1 MTDGDAPD
9 VTPLYEEWSLHGAGR
24 YATDDLR
31 ALSRYLGLEGE
42 DLRACLS
49 NATDVVDVPD
59 EDGRGTVVPLHAAA
73 APEPTDEYVVWDAES
88 DAVGYFDE
96 SFGISGA
103 DSRAPLDDVVA
114 TEIAHRV
121 RFWHPEYAPDRDA
134 DGDALA
140 DVDAPGSIPADD
152 PLRGEQRRAFFDEL
166 RETVRGERAAER
178 EGTREAHADADLG
191 QLVGER
197 AVDGPFVLVSTT
209 AYSDRPADVRV
220 QYAPEEGVPADVDLV
235 SAFDLYPDNHVLL
248 DAFHDALP
256 LPARVAS
263 VDGPVVTL
271 RPAWERVDDPE
282 RTATALEG
290 ADPFWLRGL
299 LNPVPYDRRLEA
311 IDAVWETPEK
321 RRLLTGERDLSV
333 SRPPSRR
340 RADLALDD
348 HQQRALALAVAADD
362 VLCIHGPPGT
372 GKTRTLAAVV
382 AESVARGERVLV
394 TAHSNQAVDNLL
406 VGDSTPEE
414 PDEASLHGVLGDD
427 RDVDIARYG
436 RHSRNRVVEEH
447 YRQRGVATADVVA
460 ATTNGAAT
468 FDQDAFDVAVV
479 DEATQASRAATAIA
493 VNAAE
498 KLVLAGDHRQ
508 LPPYGV
514 REGGDVRKTT
524 ASASA
529 AHQNAKRS
537 GDGEMR
543 PSLFET
549 LLDRY
554 GEDAAVLLA
563 RQYRMHDAIASFPN
577 EAFYGGR
584 LETAAEAADR
594 TVDGLPAVELFD
606 VTGEE
611 RREERGAS
619 VRNAAEASVAA
630 DRVAALLDA
639 GVDPGD
645 LGVIAAYSGQVS
657 EIRRELAD
665 RGLDRPALT
674 VDTVDSFQGGEREA
688 VVVSFARSN
697 DQCDAGFLEHPE
709 EGPRRLNVALTRT
722 RRHLSLVGDWAT
734 LTEPASHRDPDD
746 SCADVYA
753 ALHGALA
760 DLDGARLTSR

>member
-9 VTPLYEEWSLHGAGR
+9 AAPLYEAWSLHGADR
-24 YATDDLR
+24 YATGDLR
-31 ALSRYLGLEGE
+31 ALTRYLGLDAD
-42 DLRACLS
+42 DLRACLD
-49 NATDVVDVPD
+49 NAAAVVDVPAD
-59 EDGRGTVVPLHAAA
+59 DGRGLVVPLHAEDG
-73 APEPTDEYVVWDAES
+73 PDPTDEYVVWDADA

-96 SFGISGA
+96 SFGIDGA
-103 DSRAPLDDVVA
+103 NSRAPLDDVVA

-121 RFWHPEYAPDRDA
+121 RCWHPERAPDEGES
-134 DGDALA
+134 GDALA
-140 DVDAPGSIPADD
+140 EVDVESTVPAEN
-152 PLRGEQRRAFFDEL
+152 PLAGEQRRAFFDDL
-166 RETVRGERAAER
+166 RETVRDERAAER
-178 EGTREAHADADLG
+178 EGTRDAHADADLD
-191 QLVGER
+191 QLLGER

-209 AYSDRPADVRV
+209 AKSDRPADVRV
-220 QYAPEEGVPADVDLV
+220 QYAPEDGVPADVDLV

-263 VDGPVVTL
+263 VAGPTVTL
-271 RPAWERVDDPE
+271 RPAWERVDDPD
-282 RTATALEG
+282 RVAGALDD

-299 LNPVPYDRRLEA
+299 LNPVPYARRLDA
-311 IDAVWETPEK
+311 LDAVWETPEK
-321 RRLLTGERDLSV
+321 RRLLTGERDLSF
-333 SRPPSRR
+333 SRPPTRR
-340 RADLALDD
+340 RAALALDD
-348 HQQRALALAVAADD
+348 HQQRALAWAVAADD
-362 VLCIHGPPGT
+362 VACIHGPPGT

-406 VGDSTPEE
+406 VGDSTPDD
-414 PDEASLHGVLGDD
+414 PDDGSLHGVLGDD
-427 RDVDIARYG
+427 PAVDVARYG
-436 RHSRNRVVEEH
+436 RHSRNRVVDEH
-447 YRQRGVATADVVA
+447 YRQRGVDSADVVA
-460 ATTNGAAT
+460 ATTNGAAA
-468 FDQDAFDVAVV
+468 FDQDAFDLAVV

-498 KLVLAGDHRQ
+498 TLVLAGDHRQ

-514 REGGDVRKTT
+514 REGG
-524 ASASA
+524 A
-529 AHQNAKRS
+529 
-537 GDGEMR
+537 GEMR

-554 GEDAAVLLA
+554 GDAAAVLLA
-563 RQYRMHDAIASFPN
+563 RQYRMHDAVAGFPN

-584 LETAAEAADR
+584 LETADEAADR
-594 TVDGLPAVELFD
+594 TVDGLPAVDAFD

-619 VRNAAEASVAA
+619 VRNAAEAGVVA
-630 DRVAALLDA
+630 DRVARLLDA

-645 LGVIAAYSGQVS
+645 VGVIAAYSGQVAEVRS
-657 EIRRELAD
+657 ALAD

-697 DQCDAGFLEHPE
+697 DARDAGFLEHPE
-709 EGPRRLNVALTRT
+709 AGPRRLNVALTRA
-722 RRHLSLVGDWAT
+722 RRHLSLVGDWDT
-734 LTEPASHRDPDD
+734 LAEPASHRDPDE

-753 ALHGALA
+753 DLHDYLADHPDARLHG
-760 DLDGARLTSR
+760 RR

>member
-1 MTDGDAPD
+1 MTDGDTPD

-31 ALSRYLGLEGE
+31 ALSRYLGLEHD
-42 DLRACLS
+42 DLRACLT
-49 NATDVVDVPD
+49 NAAGVVDVPD
-59 EDGRGTVVPLHAAA
+59 EDGRGQVVPLHAADG
-73 APEPTDEYVVWDAES
+73 PEPTDEYVVWDADS

-121 RFWHPEYAPDRDA
+121 RFWHPDHAPDAGD

-140 DVDAPGSIPADD
+140 DVDVPSAVAAEAPLA
-152 PLRGEQRRAFFDEL
+152 GEQRRAFFDDL

-191 QLVGER
+191 QLIGER
-197 AVDGPFVLVSTT
+197 AVDGPFVLVGTT
-209 AYSDRPADVRV
+209 AHSDRPADVRV
-220 QYAPEEGVPADVDLV
+220 QYAPEDGVPADIDLV

-248 DAFHDALP
+248 DAFEDALP

-271 RPAWERVDDPE
+271 RPAWERTDDPE
-282 RTATALEG
+282 RAAAALED

-299 LNPVPYDRRLEA
+299 LNPVPYARRLDA
-311 IDAVWETPEK
+311 LDAVWETPEK

-348 HQQRALALAVAADD
+348 HQSRALALAVAADD

-406 VGDSTPEE
+406 VGDSTPDD

-427 RDVDIARYG
+427 QSVDVARYG
-436 RHSRNRVVEEH
+436 RHSRNRVVDEH

-514 REGGDVRKTT
+514 REGG
-524 ASASA
+524 A
-529 AHQNAKRS
+529 
-537 GDGEMR
+537 GEMR

-549 LLDRY
+549 ILDRY
-554 GEDAAVLLA
+554 GDDVAVLLA
-563 RQYRMHDAIASFPN
+563 RQYRMHDAIAAFPN

-584 LETAAEAADR
+584 LETADEAADR

-606 VTGEE
+606 VAGAE

-619 VRNAAEASVAA
+619 VRNAAEAGVAA
-630 DRVAALLDA
+630 ERAAAILDA

-645 LGVIAAYSGQVS
+645 VGVIAAYSGQVS
-657 EIRRELAD
+657 EIRRALAD
-665 RGLDRPALT
+665 RGLDRSALT

-697 DQCDAGFLEHPE
+697 DAHDAGFLEHPE
-709 EGPRRLNVALTRT
+709 EGPRRLNVALTRA
-722 RRHLSLVGDWAT
+722 RRHLSLVGDWET
-734 LTEPASHRDPDD
+734 LTKPAGHRDSED
-746 SCADVYA
+746 SCAGVYA
-753 ALHGALA
+753 ALYDALA
-760 DLDGARLTSR
+760 DLDAARLTSR

>member
-1 MTDGDAPD
+1 MTDGDTPD
-9 VTPLYEEWSLHGAGR
+9 VTVLYEEWSLHDADR

-42 DLRACLS
+42 DLRACLT
-49 NATDVVDVPD
+49 NAASVVGVPD
-59 EDGRGTVVPLHAAA
+59 QDGRGTVVPLHAEDAA
-73 APEPTDEYVVWDAES
+73 EPTDEYVVLDAES

-103 DSRAPLDDVVA
+103 NSRAPLDDVVA

-121 RFWHPEYAPDRDA
+121 RFWHPEHAPDEEE
-134 DGDALA
+134 GDALA
-140 DVDAPGSIPADD
+140 DVDAPGSIPAAD
-152 PLRGEQRRAFFDEL
+152 PLEGEQRRAFFDEL

-178 EGTREAHADADLG
+178 DGTREAHADADLG
-191 QLVGER
+191 QLISER

-220 QYAPEEGVPADVDLV
+220 QYAPDDGVPADVDLV

-263 VDGPVVTL
+263 VDGPTVTL
-271 RPAWERVDDPE
+271 RPAWERVDDPD
-282 RTATALEG
+282 RTATALEE

-299 LNPVPYDRRLEA
+299 LNPVPYARRLEA
-311 IDAVWETPEK
+311 LDAVWEAPEK

-348 HQQRALALAVAADD
+348 HQSRALALAVAADD
-362 VLCIHGPPGT
+362 ALCIHGPPGT

-406 VGDSTPEE
+406 VGDSTPEQ

-427 RDVDIARYG
+427 PSVDVARYG
-436 RHSRNRVVEEH
+436 RHSRNRVVDEH

-460 ATTNGAAT
+460 ATTNGAAA

-514 REGGDVRKTT
+514 REGGE
-524 ASASA
+524 
-529 AHQNAKRS
+529 
-537 GDGEMR
+537 GEMR

-549 LLDRY
+549 ILERY
-554 GEDAAVLLA
+554 GDDVAVLLA

-584 LETAAEAADR
+584 LETADQAADR
-594 TVDGLPAVELFD
+594 TVDGLSAVELFD
-606 VTGEE
+606 VAGEE

-619 VRNAAEASVAA
+619 VRNAAEADVVA
-630 DRVAALLDA
+630 DRVATLLDA

-657 EIRRELAD
+657 EIRCNLVE
-665 RGLDRPALT
+665 RGLDQAAFT

-697 DQCDAGFLEHPE
+697 DTHDAGFLEHPE
-709 EGPRRLNVALTRT
+709 EGPRRLNVALTRA
-722 RRHLSLVGDWAT
+722 RCHLSLVGDWDT
-734 LTEPASHRDPDD
+734 LTEPASHRDSEE

-753 ALHGALA
+753 GLHDALA
-760 DLDGARLTSR
+760 DLDAARLTSP

>member
-9 VTPLYEEWSLHGAGR
+9 VTPLYEEWSLHGADR

-31 ALSRYLGLEGE
+31 ALSRYLGLEGD
-42 DLRACLS
+42 DLRACLT
-49 NATDVVDVPD
+49 NAADVVDVPD
-59 EDGRGTVVPLHAAA
+59 QDGRGTVVPLHAED

-103 DSRAPLDDVVA
+103 NSRSPLDDVVA

-121 RFWHPEYAPDRDA
+121 RFWHPEHAPDEEG
-134 DGDALA
+134 GDALA
-140 DVDAPGSIPADD
+140 DVDAPGSIPATD
-152 PLRGEQRRAFFDEL
+152 PLAGEQRRAFFDEL
-166 RETVRGERAAER
+166 RETVRDERAAER
-178 EGTREAHADADLG
+178 DGTREAHADAELG
-191 QLVGER
+191 QLIGER

-220 QYAPEEGVPADVDLV
+220 QYAPDDGVPADVDLV

-248 DAFHDALP
+248 DAFDDALP

-282 RTATALEG
+282 RTAAALEET
-290 ADPFWLRGL
+290 DPFWLRGL
-299 LNPVPYDRRLEA
+299 LNPVPYARRLEA
-311 IDAVWETPEK
+311 VDAVWDTPAK

-348 HQQRALALAVAADD
+348 HQSRALALAVAADD

-406 VGDSTPEE
+406 VGDSTPDE

-427 RDVDIARYG
+427 PNVDVARYG

-514 REGGDVRKTT
+514 REGGD
-524 ASASA
+524 
-529 AHQNAKRS
+529 
-537 GDGEMR
+537 GEMR

-554 GEDAAVLLA
+554 GDDAAVLLA

-584 LETAAEAADR
+584 LETAEAAADR

-606 VTGEE
+606 VTGDE

-619 VRNAAEASVAA
+619 VRNAAEASVVA
-630 DRVAALLDA
+630 DRVATVLDA

-657 EIRRELAD
+657 EIRRALSD
-665 RGLDRPALT
+665 RGIDQAALT

-709 EGPRRLNVALTRT
+709 EGPRRLNVALTRA

-734 LTEPASHRDPDD
+734 LTEPASHRDPGE

-753 ALHGALA
+753 ALY
-760 DLDGARLTSR
+760 DTLDGLDASRLTSR

>member
-1 MTDGDAPD
+1 MPDGATPD
-9 VTPLYEEWSLHGAGR
+9 VARLYEEWSLHGADR
-24 YATDDLR
+24 YATDELQ
-31 ALSRYLGLEGE
+31 ALSRYLGLEHE
-42 DLRACLS
+42 DLRACL
-49 NATDVVDVPD
+49 NHAAGVVDVPD
-59 EDGRGTVVPLHAAA
+59 EDGRGRVVPLHAED
-73 APEPTDEYVVWDAES
+73 APEPTGEYVVWDAES
-88 DAVGYFDE
+88 DAVGYFDG

-103 DSRAPLDDVVA
+103 NSRAPLDDVVA

-121 RFWHPEYAPDRDA
+121 RFWHPEYAPEQEAGDALAIA
-134 DGDALA
+134 DGDAP
-140 DVDAPGSIPADD
+140 DTIPAED
-152 PLRGEQRRAFFDEL
+152 PLDGEQRRAFFDDL
-166 RETVRGERAAER
+166 RETVRDERAAER
-178 EGTREAHADADLG
+178 DGTREAHAEADLD
-191 QLVGER
+191 QLIGER

-209 AYSDRPADVRV
+209 AKSDRPADVRV
-220 QYAPEEGVPADVDLV
+220 QYAPEDGAPAGVDLV

-263 VDGPVVTL
+263 VEGPSVTL

-282 RTATALEG
+282 RTADALED

-299 LNPVPYDRRLEA
+299 LNPVPYDRRLGA
-311 IDAVWETPEK
+311 LDAVWTTQAK
-321 RRLLTGERDLSV
+321 RRLLTGERDLTV
-333 SRPPSRR
+333 SSLPSRR

-348 HQQRALALAVAADD
+348 HQSRALALAVAADD

-382 AESVARGERVLV
+382 AESVARGGRVLV

-406 VGDSTPEE
+406 VGDSTPDE

-427 RDVDIARYG
+427 DGVDIARYG
-436 RHSRNRVVEEH
+436 RHSRNRVVDEH

-460 ATTNGAAT
+460 ATTNGAAA

-514 REGGDVRKTT
+514 REGGD
-524 ASASA
+524 
-529 AHQNAKRS
+529 
-537 GDGEMR
+537 GEMR

-554 GEDAAVLLA
+554 GDEAAVLLA
-563 RQYRMHDAIASFPN
+563 RQYRMHEAIATFPN
-577 EAFYGGR
+577 EAFYDGR
-584 LETAAEAADR
+584 LETADEAADR
-594 TVDGLPAVELFD
+594 TVDGLFAVELFD

-619 VRNAAEASVAA
+619 VRNAAEAAVVA
-630 DRVAALLDA
+630 DRVATILDA

-657 EIRRELAD
+657 EVRRALAD
-665 RGLDRPALT
+665 RNLDRASLT

-697 DQCDAGFLEHPE
+697 DASDAGFLEHPE
-709 EGPRRLNVALTRT
+709 EGPRRLNVALTRA
-722 RRHLSLVGDWAT
+722 RRHLSLVGDWDT
-734 LTEPASHRDPDD
+734 LTEPASHRDPEN
-746 SCADVYA
+746 SCADVYT
-753 ALHGALA
+753 ALYDALA
-760 DLDGARLTSR
+760 DLDAARLTSR

>member
-1 MTDGDAPD
+1 MPSPMTDGDAPD

-31 ALSRYLGLEGE
+31 ALSRYLGLEHE
-42 DLRACLS
+42 ALRACLS
-49 NATDVVDVPD
+49 NAADVVDVPD
-59 EDGRGTVVPLHAAA
+59 EDGRGTVVPLHAAD

-121 RFWHPEYAPDRDA
+121 RFWHPEHAPDRGA
-134 DGDALA
+134 DEDALA
-140 DVDAPGSIPADD
+140 DVDAPGSIPAQD
-152 PLRGEQRRAFFDEL
+152 PLAGDQRRAFFEEL

-178 EGTREAHADADLG
+178 DGTREAHADADLG
-191 QLVGER
+191 QLIGER

-220 QYAPEEGVPADVDLV
+220 QYAPDDGVPADVDLV

-282 RTATALEG
+282 RTAAALDD

-299 LNPVPYDRRLEA
+299 LNPVPYARRLKA
-311 IDAVWETPEK
+311 LDAVWETPEK

-348 HQQRALALAVAADD
+348 HQSRALALAVAADD

-427 RDVDIARYG
+427 QSVDVARYG

-514 REGGDVRKTT
+514 REGGE
-524 ASASA
+524 
-529 AHQNAKRS
+529 
-537 GDGEMR
+537 GEMR

-554 GEDAAVLLA
+554 GDDAAVLLA
-563 RQYRMHDAIASFPN
+563 RQYRMHDAIAGFPN

-584 LETAAEAADR
+584 LETAEEAAGR

-606 VTGEE
+606 VSGEE

-619 VRNAAEASVAA
+619 VRNAAEAGVVA
-630 DRVAALLDA
+630 DRVAAILDA

-697 DQCDAGFLEHPE
+697 DARDAGFLEHPE
-709 EGPRRLNVALTRT
+709 EGPRRLNVALTRA
-722 RRHLSLVGDWAT
+722 RRHLSLVGDWDT
-734 LTEPASHRDPDD
+734 LTEPASHRDPED

-753 ALHGALA
+753 ALHDALA
-760 DLDGARLTSR
+760 DRDAARLTGR